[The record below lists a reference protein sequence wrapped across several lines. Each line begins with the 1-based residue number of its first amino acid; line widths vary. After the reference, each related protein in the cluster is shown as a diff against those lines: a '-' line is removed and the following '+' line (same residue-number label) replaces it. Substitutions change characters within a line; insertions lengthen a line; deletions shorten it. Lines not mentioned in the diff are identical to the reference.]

1 MTNYNDFT
9 IFGWMINE
17 LNLSGSDLIVYA
29 YFYDLSKNRSL
40 LVTDVD
46 VINAT
51 DCLRRVLVAFYN
63 FDAYDLDY
71 AITKLMAT
79 NGAAASLVSGFV
91 SALTS
96 SSDISFAVSVSVTGT
111 VVSVSDS

>member
-9 IFGWMINE
+9 ISGWMINE
-17 LNLSGSDLIVYA
+17 LGLSGSDLIVYA
-29 YFYDLSKNRSL
+29 YFYDMSKSRSL

-46 VINAT
+46 VVNAT
-51 DCLRRVLVAFYN
+51 DCLRSVLATFYN

-79 NGAAASLVSGFV
+79 GHFIE
-91 SALTS
+91 
-96 SSDISFAVSVSVTGT
+96 ISEPDFAFR
-111 VVSVSDS
+111 VVLPVEYKED

>member
-1 MTNYNDFT
+1 MTNYNSFI

-17 LNLSGSDLIVYA
+17 LGLSGSDLVVYA
-29 YFYDLSKNRSL
+29 YFYDLSKNSSL
-40 LVTDVD
+40 LVLDTD

-51 DCLRRVLVAFYN
+51 DGLRRVLDAFYN

-79 NGAAASLVSGFV
+79 GHFVEIREPGF
-91 SALTS
+91 A
-96 SSDISFAVSVSVTGT
+96 FR
-111 VVSVSDS
+111 VVLPEEYKEN

>member
-17 LNLSGSDLIVYA
+17 LGLSGSDLIVYA
-29 YFYDLSKNRSL
+29 YFYDLAKNRSL

-51 DCLRRVLVAFYN
+51 ECLRRVLDAFYS

-79 NGAAASLVSGFV
+79 GHFV
-91 SALTS
+91 EIREP
-96 SSDISFAVSVSVTGT
+96 DFAFR
-111 VVSVSDS
+111 VVLPEEYKEN

>member
-9 IFGWMINE
+9 ISGWMINE
-17 LNLSGSDLIVYA
+17 LGLSGSDLIVYA
-29 YFYDLSKNRSL
+29 YFYDLSKSRSL

-46 VINAT
+46 VVNAT
-51 DCLRRVLVAFYN
+51 DCLRSVLATFYK

-79 NGAAASLVSGFV
+79 GHFIE
-91 SALTS
+91 
-96 SSDISFAVSVSVTGT
+96 ISEPDFAFR
-111 VVSVSDS
+111 VVLPEEYKED

>member
-1 MTNYNDFT
+1 MTNYNDFI

-17 LNLSGSDLIVYA
+17 LNLFGSDLIVYA
-29 YFYDLSKNRSL
+29 YFYDLSKNKSL

-51 DCLRRVLVAFYN
+51 DCLRRIFSALFC

-79 NGAAASLVSGFV
+79 GHFV
-91 SALTS
+91 E
-96 SSDISFAVSVSVTGT
+96 ISEPDFAFR
-111 VVSVSDS
+111 VVLPEEYKED

>member
-17 LNLSGSDLIVYA
+17 LGLSGSDLIVYA
-29 YFYDLSKNRSL
+29 YFYDLSKNKSL
-40 LVTDVD
+40 LVTDFD

-51 DCLRRVLVAFYN
+51 DCLRRLFDTLFS

-71 AITKLMAT
+71 VITKLIST
-79 NGAAASLVSGFV
+79 GHFV
-91 SALTS
+91 EIGEP
-96 SSDISFAVSVSVTGT
+96 DFAFR
-111 VVSVSDS
+111 VVLPEEYKEN